1 MRRAGFATLLSFV
14 ACTAWAA
21 KSSTPAPPPVDC
33 HDATHRAVG
42 FWVGHWKVSV
52 AGSDT
57 PVATSHIEWILG
69 GCAIKESF
77 AQTIGPGNKP
87 VSYHGTSYTV
97 YDGNY
102 SIWRQLYVD
111 DAGHASN
118 LHGTVKDDAMVL
130 ATDGPSRIDRMTVSA
145 QPDGS
150 VRQHGQF
157 SLDGG
162 KSWQEG
168 YDFIYHRVAND

>member
-1 MRRAGFATLLSFV
+1 MNRLP
-14 ACTAWAA
+14 WAA
-21 KSSTPAPPPVDC
+21 FLFVVADGAFGGAKPPAPAPVDC
-33 HDATHRAVG
+33 HDAIHRAAG
-42 FWVGHWKVSV
+42 FWVGHWSVSPT
-52 AGSDT
+52 GSKT
-57 PVATSHIEWILG
+57 PVATSRIEWILG

-77 AQTIGPGNKP
+77 AQTIGPGNKT

-130 ATDGPSRIDRMTVSA
+130 ATDGPSRINRMMVSA

-157 SLDGG
+157 SQDGG
-162 KSWQEG
+162 KTWQEG
-168 YDFIYHRVAND
+168 YDFTYRRIAND